1 MGMLT
6 SLFGKNEPKISTN
19 KEFWDWFVTQEKTF
33 HQVVKNHDRI
43 EKDFLNKLGPKLK
56 ELRDGYNFLTGMM
69 DDTTAELILTPDGV
83 LENIVFTEE
92 LIADAPKIA
101 GWKFTALK
109 PAVAS
114 EDFGITMGP
123 FKFSD
128 ETLSFYENESKEF
141 PDEIAI
147 TICFDSYKEED
158 KPHIANGIYIYL
170 DNFLGELKSI
180 SVIDNV
186 DILTKAEA
194 EKELVPISKL
204 KEYLNWRE
212 KEFIE
217 KYEGIRRAT
226 DKDTYHSM
234 QAELPDGK
242 PLLAIINTG
251 LLAWDSTASHPWMM
265 PVTISYK
272 GENNSGMPGEKTYE
286 LLEKI
291 EQEILKELK
300 DVDGYLNIGRQTA
313 AGERTIYFACKDF
326 RKPAKTMDVIMKSY
340 QDKVKINSELFK
352 DKYWKSVQHFNPNFH
367 TI

>member
-1 MGMLT
+1 MAMLP
-6 SLFGKNEPKISTN
+6 SLFGKNEPKITTN
-19 KEFWDWFVTQEKTF
+19 KEFWDWFVTHEKTC
-33 HQVVKNHDRI
+33 HKVVKNHKRV

-83 LENIVFTEE
+83 LENIVFTEA
-92 LIADAPKIA
+92 LVADAPKIT

-109 PAVAS
+109 PAVES
-114 EDFGITMGP
+114 KDFGITVGP
-123 FKFSD
+123 FQFS
-128 ETLSFYENESKEF
+128 EATLSFYENENNEF
-141 PDEIAI
+141 PDEIDI
-147 TICFDSYKEED
+147 TICYDSYKEED
-158 KPHIANGIYIYL
+158 ASHITNGIYIFL

-180 SVIDNV
+180 SVIDTL
-186 DILTKAEA
+186 DIKNKTEA
-194 EKELVPISKL
+194 KKELIPISKL

-217 KYEGIRRAT
+217 KYEGIRRTT

-242 PLLAIINTG
+242 PLLAIINTAV
-251 LLAWDSTASHPWMM
+251 LTWDSRASHPWMM
-265 PVTISYK
+265 QVTLYYK
-272 GENNSGMPGEKTYE
+272 GENNSGMPGEKTYD

-291 EQEILKELK
+291 EQDILKKLK

-313 AGERTIYFACKDF
+313 DGERTIYFACKDF
-326 RKPAKTMDVIMKSY
+326 RKPSKVM
-340 QDKVKINSELFK
+340 DKVMHTYQNTVKIDSELYK
-352 DKYWKSVQHFNPNFH
+352 DKYWKSLQHFNPNSH